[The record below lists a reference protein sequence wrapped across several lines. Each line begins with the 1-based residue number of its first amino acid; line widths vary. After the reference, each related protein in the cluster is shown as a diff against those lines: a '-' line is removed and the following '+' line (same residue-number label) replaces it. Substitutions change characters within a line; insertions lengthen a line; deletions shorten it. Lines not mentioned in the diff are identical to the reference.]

1 MMMKPKG
8 CNFNY
13 PTMSSETQKWS
24 PNSINDPAGLR
35 IAVVVARFNEAITS
49 RLLEGAQKALQ
60 GAAHV
65 EICYVPGAFELPF
78 AAKVLAGQMS
88 FDAIVALGCVIRGG
102 TPHFEYIAAAAAHGI
117 SGAAAATGV
126 PMAFGVLTTDSVEQ
140 AVERAAAGPANKGRE
155 AALAAI
161 EMAALFKAI
170 EAAP

>member
-1 MMMKPKG
+1 V
-8 CNFNY
+8 
-13 PTMSSETQKWS
+13 PTFEGR
-24 PNSINDPAGLR
+24 GLAPGAR
-35 IAVVVARFNEAITS
+35 FAIVVARWHDFVTA
-49 RLLEGAQKALQ
+49 RLLAGAHDALHEA
-60 GAAHV
+60 GVAAADV
-65 EICYVPGAFELPF
+65 DVVWVPGAFEI
-78 AAKVLAGQMS
+78 AAAARHIATTRRPA
-88 FDAIVALGCVIRGG
+88 AIVCLGCVIRGG